1 MEFTEI
7 LTPLITFAVTLGA
20 ALALRKFIFKAF
32 AKWTTASEVKLND
45 IAAGSLKAPSYLWC
59 VLLAVFYAL
68 KISNIPQDLVD
79 LFSRLLM
86 VLSVGSV
93 TFVIASI
100 SGKLIKLYSGKRE
113 SALALTSLS
122 RNVARIAIF
131 SCGGLIILSNLGIS
145 ITPILTALGVGGLA
159 IALAL
164 QDTLSNLF
172 SGLQITVARQIR
184 VGDYIKIDSGQE
196 GYVEDINWRS
206 TKIRTLANN
215 MVIVPNAKLT
225 QAIVTNYYLPDRE
238 LAVSLELGVHYDSDL
253 DKVERVTAEVAAEV
267 MKEVSSAAVS
277 FEPLIRYDRLG
288 DYSVNFTVILKAKE
302 FTGQHLIKH
311 EFIKRL
317 HKRYRKEG
325 IVIPYPVRA
334 INYAQEKSGA

>member
-1 MEFTEI
+1 MELTEI
-7 LTPLITFAVTLGA
+7 LAPLIALAVTLGA
-20 ALALRKFIFKAF
+20 ALALRKFLFKAF
-32 AKWTTASEVKLND
+32 AKWTIASEVKLDD
-45 IAAGSLKAPSYLWC
+45 IVAGSLKAPSYLWC

-68 KISNIPQDLVD
+68 KISNIPQDLVE
-79 LFSRLLM
+79 LFSKLLM

-100 SGKLIKLYSGKRE
+100 SGKLIKLYAGKRE

-159 IALAL
+159 VALAL

-184 VGDYIKIDSGQE
+184 IGDYIKIDSGQE
-196 GYVEDINWRS
+196 GYIEDINWRS
-206 TKIRTLANN
+206 TKIRTLSNN

-253 DKVERVTAEVAAEV
+253 DRVERVTAEVAAEV
-267 MKEVSSAAVS
+267 MKEVSSAAAS
-277 FEPLIRYDRLG
+277 FEPFIRYDRLG
-288 DYSVNFTVILKAKE
+288 DYSVNFTVILRAKE
-302 FTGQHLIKH
+302 FTDQHLIKH

-334 INYAQEKSGA
+334 INYAQEKSGV